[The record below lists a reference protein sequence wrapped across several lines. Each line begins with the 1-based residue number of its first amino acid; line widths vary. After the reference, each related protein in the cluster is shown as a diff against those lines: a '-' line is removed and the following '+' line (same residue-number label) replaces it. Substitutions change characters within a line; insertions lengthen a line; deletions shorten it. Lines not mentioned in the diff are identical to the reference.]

1 VKPITAL
8 PLAAAAFSAFSG
20 CGRFAPLPAPAD
32 APVVGHAASVILPG
46 APRIDDDEDTGTSL
60 PARYQDIKAPSLRW
74 TPPRLSS
81 FSDTLTPGVV
91 VFWVPDTSLPLASIQ
106 LVWPEGRLALGPK
119 DDAAASLLGEVLREG
134 GAGPFTS
141 AKLDDTLEFLAAH
154 ASVSLGL
161 VRTTASA
168 GGLSR
173 DLPFLIT
180 VLGDMLTE
188 PRLDTARISTAIQD
202 RVQDIEHEFDT
213 PPQTMDLAWDRI
225 SYGSNAWTR
234 ITDSTDVQRLR
245 ADDFR
250 RVLAG
255 RFSPSRVW
263 ISVAGRF
270 DKAETRK
277 QIAALLERLRGG
289 PSAKPSMARLDSLAP
304 VAGLPPR
311 GVWIY
316 DIPATQTQVRLGARF
331 PKRDNPDYYPLML
344 ASEVLGQGG
353 FGSRLV
359 DRIRS
364 DEGLA
369 YHVSSFVGSD
379 YDRPTMLGVGL
390 QTKTQSTGRAIQLAF
405 QEIARLR
412 DSGFRAGELSK
423 ARTGLAA
430 SVPSLFDSPEA
441 TADLVL
447 ESATWGRNDN
457 HFGRYLRAL
466 DTIPDSTVL
475 RVYRKWFVPDSLRVV
490 ICGPAST
497 LSKPFADGSPALS
510 TYGPVTVWNGD
521 TLRGR

>member
-1 VKPITAL
+1 VKPISAL
-8 PLAAAAFSAFSG
+8 PLVAAAISAISG
-20 CGRFAPLPAPAD
+20 CSRFAPLPPPAD
-32 APVVGHAASVILPG
+32 APVVGHAAAVILPG
-46 APRIDDDEDTGTSL
+46 APRVENDLDTTGPL
-60 PARYQDIKAPSLRW
+60 PARYQDIEAPVLKW
-74 TPPRLSS
+74 TPPLLST
-81 FSDTLTPGVV
+81 FSDTLAPGVV

-134 GAGPFTS
+134 GAGPFTP

-154 ASVSLGL
+154 ASASVGL
-161 VRTTASA
+161 VRSTASA

-173 DLPFLIT
+173 DLPFLIS

-188 PRLDTARISTAIQD
+188 PRLDTARISTAIQN

-213 PPQTMDLAWDRI
+213 PPQTMDLTWDRI
-225 SYGSNAWTR
+225 AYGDNAWTR
-234 ITDSTDVQRLR
+234 LADSSDVQRLR

-255 RFSPSRVW
+255 RFSPSHVW
-263 ISVAGRF
+263 ISVAGRY
-270 DKAETRK
+270 DKAEIRK
-277 QIAALLERLRGG
+277 LISALLERLRHG
-289 PSAKPSMARLDSLAP
+289 PASKTPVARLDSLAP
-304 VAGLPPR
+304 VAALPPR

-405 QEIARLR
+405 QEIGRLR
-412 DSGFRAGELSK
+412 DSGFRVGELAK
-423 ARTGLAA
+423 AREGLAA

-447 ESATWGRNDN
+447 ESATWGRKDD

-475 RVYRKWFVPDSLRVV
+475 RVYRKWFVPDSLRVIV
-490 ICGPAST
+490 CGPAAT
-497 LSKPFADGSPALS
+497 LAKPFADGSPALS
-510 TYGPVTVWNGD
+510 TYGPVTVWNAD
-521 TLRGR
+521 SLSAR